1 MHKTHGR
8 VVQVVEESYDNRI
21 RIYSRPRET
30 RSHSPSCRPEL
41 QEPVREQNKYC
52 SEQHWSPVTNKN
64 KTFFLFYQGF
74 VVKCWFTN
82 TYNDALGSRTQF
94 LDREG
99 DSALPR
105 ILWHGPEVA
114 FKLTFFRKIKSYGKQ
129 FSCWNPRSVFCSVTV
144 FLHKIVSLCC
154 ISSFSKQLTLPT
166 SWKSCKDR
174 SFKRLSG
181 V

>member
-1 MHKTHGR
+1 MKPGKFHRSFFENAFLNSNSTSPNNFATNLMMHKTHGR
-8 VVQVVEESYDNRI
+8 VVQVVEESYDNCI

-41 QEPVREQNKYC
+41 QEPVREQDKYC

-64 KTFFLFYQGF
+64 KTFFFFLFNRGF

-82 TYNDALGSRTQF
+82 TYHDALESRTQF

-99 DSALPR
+99 DSALPH

-114 FKLTFFRKIKSYGKQ
+114 FKLTFLERLKATENNSAAEIQDQCFALSQCSY
-129 FSCWNPRSVFCSVTV
+129 
-144 FLHKIVSLCC
+144 
-154 ISSFSKQLTLPT
+154 T
-166 SWKSCKDR
+166 S
-174 SFKRLSG
+174 
-181 V
+181 